1 MKAVIS
7 RKKLG
12 KTRTNRQTEGWTDG
26 QTNGWMDEQTDRQT
40 YLSLKI
46 K

>member
-1 MKAVIS
+1 MY
-7 RKKLG
+7 RKKPG
-12 KTRTNRQTEGWTDG
+12 KTRTNRHTEGWTDG